1 MELNQIREQMIYS
14 GYISEDKIIDL
25 VKKYPN
31 DADLGIQ
38 VRKLYY
44 QMKDRL
50 SLNNTCDD
58 DEINCC

>member
-31 DADLGIQ
+31 DTELGIQ

>member
-1 MELNQIREQMIYS
+1 MDLNQIREQMIYS

-31 DADLGIQ
+31 DTELGIQ
-38 VRKLYY
+38 VRKLYC

-50 SLNNTCDD
+50 SLNNTGDD

>member
-1 MELNQIREQMIYS
+1 MDLNQIKEQMIYS

-31 DADLGIQ
+31 DTELGIQ

>member
-1 MELNQIREQMIYS
+1 MELNQIREQMMYS

-31 DADLGIQ
+31 DTELGIQ

-44 QMKDRL
+44 QMKDGL

>member
-1 MELNQIREQMIYS
+1 MELNQIREQMMYS

-31 DADLGIQ
+31 DTELGIQ

-44 QMKDRL
+44 QMKDL

>member
-31 DADLGIQ
+31 DTELGIQ

-44 QMKDRL
+44 QMKDL

>member
-1 MELNQIREQMIYS
+1 MDLNQIREQMIYS

-31 DADLGIQ
+31 DTELGIQ

>member
-1 MELNQIREQMIYS
+1 MDLNQIKEQMIYS

-31 DADLGIQ
+31 DTELGIQ

-44 QMKDRL
+44 QMKDGL